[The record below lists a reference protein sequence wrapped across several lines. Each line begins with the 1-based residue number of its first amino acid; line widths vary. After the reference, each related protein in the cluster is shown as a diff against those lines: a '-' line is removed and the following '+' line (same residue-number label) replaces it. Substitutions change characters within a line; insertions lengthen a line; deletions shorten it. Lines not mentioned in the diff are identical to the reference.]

1 MSETNPEAGRQT
13 VLITGASSGIGEAF
27 AHLLGREGHP
37 LVIVARREGE
47 LNRVAGIITSRS
59 NVPVLPVS
67 LDLTLKDAGERL
79 EEELSRRGIVP
90 GVVVNSAGYGLYG
103 AALDRDRADQVAMTE
118 LNVRAITDL
127 SLRFLPAMKA
137 KGAGGLI
144 NVSSVAAFLPGP
156 YMATYYATKAYI
168 LSLSEALGAELKGT
182 GVTVTCLCPGP
193 VPTGFQARAGM
204 DAKKVYRGI
213 PQVTAET
220 CAECGWEA
228 FKRGQ
233 RLAFPDVAAAL
244 SSYTSQHFPRRL
256 LLPIVSF
263 IQNPT
268 RKH

>member
-1 MSETNPEAGRQT
+1 MSGNNPGTGRRT

-27 AHLLGREGHP
+27 AHLLGREGCS

-47 LNRVAGIITSRS
+47 LNRVAGVIGSRS
-59 NVPVLPVS
+59 NVPVLPVP
-67 LDLTLKDAGERL
+67 LDLTYRDSGERL
-79 EEELSRRGIVP
+79 QEELSRRGIVP
-90 GVVVNSAGYGLYG
+90 DIVVNNAGFGLYG
-103 AALDRDRADQVAMTE
+103 AALDRDRDDQLNMID
-118 LNVRAITDL
+118 LNVRAVTEL
-127 SLRFLPAMKA
+127 TLRFLPAMKA
-137 KGAGGLI
+137 KGAGGFI

-156 YMATYYATKAYI
+156 YMAAYYATKAYI
-168 LSLSEALGAELKGT
+168 LSWSEALGAELKGT

-213 PQVTAET
+213 PQVTAEA
-220 CAECGWEA
+220 CARCGWEA

-263 IQNPT
+263 IQNPKRT
-268 RKH
+268 G